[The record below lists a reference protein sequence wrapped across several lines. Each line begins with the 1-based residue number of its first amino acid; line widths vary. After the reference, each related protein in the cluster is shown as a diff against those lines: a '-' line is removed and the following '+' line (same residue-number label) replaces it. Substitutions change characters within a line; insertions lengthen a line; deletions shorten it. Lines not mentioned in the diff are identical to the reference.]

1 MDSSHPDADLH
12 PHATGPA
19 AKIVAAHTEDEP
31 LKLYSGWFCPYVLTE
46 CCHRQEFLP
55 SEAHDLYHLAF
66 PITMY

>member
-1 MDSSHPDADLH
+1 MSSSHPDADLH

-19 AKIVAAHTEDEP
+19 AKIVAAHTKDEP

-55 SEAHDLYHLAF
+55 
-66 PITMY
+66 P